1 VEDKSPK
8 VEDKTVKSAL
18 TILKKTSQSEIN
30 MLEVKMAPKAVYIHI
45 PFCTQICNYCDF
57 NKVYAKGQ
65 NIDKYL
71 EALEKEITLYVSESV
86 EVETIY
92 IGGGTPTALDEKQL
106 VKLFSIIHRYFNV
119 NSSTEFT
126 IEANPGDI
134 DTEKIKILKH
144 NGINRISLGV
154 QSFNDQ
160 LLKIIGREHTGLQ
173 ATKSIELINS
183 SNIENIN
190 LDLIYAL
197 PTQDLLDWK
206 KTLTHAI
213 NLPIKHISAYS
224 LIIEPK
230 TIFYIKAEKGEIE
243 LPSNDIEAEMY
254 EFAMNNLAES
264 SFNQY
269 EISNFSKYGYE
280 SKHNLKYWN
289 NEEYYGFG
297 AGAHSYI
304 NSTRVRNIGTTSHYL
319 KALEKNIKPILE
331 MNTLSQQEKIEEEL
345 FLGLRKIKGININ
358 NFRKRY
364 SLDLLNY
371 YNNEINDLI
380 LSGLLELDGDQL
392 KLTKNGLYFGNDVF
406 MKFIKD

>member
-1 VEDKSPK
+1 
-8 VEDKTVKSAL
+8 
-18 TILKKTSQSEIN
+18 
-30 MLEVKMAPKAVYIHI
+30 MAPKAVYIHI

-71 EALEKEITLYVSESV
+71 EALEKEISLYVSESV

-92 IGGGTPTALDEKQL
+92 IGGGTPTALNKNQL
-106 VKLFSIIHRYFNV
+106 VKLLTIIHRYFNV
-119 NSSTEFT
+119 NSNTEFT

-154 QSFNDQ
+154 QSFNDK
-160 LLKIIGREHTGLQ
+160 LLKIIGREHTALQ

-183 SNIENIN
+183 YNIENIN

-197 PTQDLLDWK
+197 PTQDLLD
-206 KTLTHAI
+206 
-213 NLPIKHISAYS
+213 
-224 LIIEPK
+224 
-230 TIFYIKAEKGEIE
+230 
-243 LPSNDIEAEMY
+243 
-254 EFAMNNLAES
+254 NNLAES

-304 NSTRVRNIGTTSHYL
+304 NGTRVRNIGTTSHYL

-371 YNNEINDLI
+371 YNNEINDLK
-380 LSGLLELDGDQL
+380 LSGLLELDGDHL